1 MYSADWRLY
10 SKHDRGC
17 ASFRRRRRNL
27 HDGRYTETVERV
39 DFIAG
44 PGNAFVADE
53 TAGPFIVA
61 TDVLSQAE
69 HGPDSPARPNHHVL
83 PTRGAA
89 RYTGGLCVG
98 KYRLENGNLPG
109 GAGSKAK
116 WLAGRAARAEFF
128 KGHARSG
135 DIRAQKYLNTS
146 PRHNSPSPASS
157 DGQYK
162 A

>member
-1 MYSADWRLY
+1 MFGCDCMYSAYWRLY
-10 SKHDRGC
+10 SKRDRGC

-27 HDGRYTETVERV
+27 HDGRYIETVERV

-53 TAGPFIVA
+53 TADPLIVA

-69 HGPDSPARPNHHVL
+69 HGPDSPARSNHHVL

-89 RYTGGLCVG
+89 LYTGGLCVG
-98 KYRLENGNLPG
+98 KYQLENGNLPG

-128 KGHARSG
+128 EGHARSG
-135 DIRAQKYLNTS
+135 DIRVQKYIK
-146 PRHNSPSPASS
+146 HKPSS
-157 DGQYK
+157 Q
-162 A
+162 

>member
-10 SKHDRGC
+10 SKRDRGC
-17 ASFRRRRRNL
+17 ASFRRRRQNL
-27 HDGRYTETVERV
+27 HDGSYTQTIERV
-39 DFIAG
+39 DFIAA
-44 PGNAFVADE
+44 PGYAFVADE
-53 TAGPFIVA
+53 TADPFIVA
-61 TDVLSQAE
+61 TDVLSQTE

-89 RYTGGLCVG
+89 RYTGGLWVG
-98 KYRLENGNLPG
+98 KYRLEDGNLPR

-135 DIRAQKYLNTS
+135 YIRAQKYIK
-146 PRHNSPSPASS
+146 HKPSS
-157 DGQYK
+157 Q
-162 A
+162 

>member
-1 MYSADWRLY
+1 MFGCDCMHSADWRLY

-27 HDGRYTETVERV
+27 HEGRYTETVERV

-53 TAGPFIVA
+53 TADPFIVA
-61 TDVLSQAE
+61 TDLLSQAE
-69 HGPDSPARPNHHVL
+69 HRPDSPARPNHHVL

-89 RYTGGLCVG
+89 RYTGGLWVG
-98 KYRLENGNLPG
+98 KYGLEDGNLPG

-128 KGHARSG
+128 KGHATSG
-135 DIRAQKYLNTS
+135 DIRAQKYLQHKPLS
-146 PRHNSPSPASS
+146 
-157 DGQYK
+157 
-162 A
+162 